1 LCLVETKLRKVEE
14 DEKVEDTDEYS
25 EDDAD
30 RPRMVIADEQEE
42 TEGNRMAQ

>member
-1 LCLVETKLRKVEE
+1 MCLVETKLRKVEE
-14 DEKVEDTDEYS
+14 DEKDTDEYS